1 MADKIYRRDV
11 DGLRSVAVLLV
22 LIFHFNLFDL
32 GKAGFLGVDIFF
44 VISGYLISGLLWR
57 GLGEGTFSLKEFY
70 IRRLRRLAPA
80 LILTQLLM
88 MAVATIMFMP
98 HEWVSAARENL
109 ATSIYVSNFY
119 YWRNLDYF
127 GLQASQSVLLHTWSL
142 AIEEQYYL
150 LYPLTLIAIHRF
162 ARAHFFKILL
172 GIITLSFVANVA
184 LVEAKPWAAFYLL
197 PTRAWELG
205 IGALI
210 PFTESRFATSK
221 IGRQIAALVGPI
233 LIILGIAWFGP
244 ATKFPG
250 AFALLP
256 TLGSALI
263 ILAGSGTGSPLSRLL
278 STKPPV
284 LIGQISY
291 SLYLVHWP
299 LRTIGERL
307 LPSYGLGV
315 RWALFALSFLLAFG
329 LYRLVENP
337 IRLGQLLKS
346 SRAFVSVIAA
356 SILGLIALSLIVMQT
371 GGLPNRFGAQAV
383 KLAAADQDVDPNQAA
398 WELENQNSLAANFRL
413 IGDTGQSPTWMV
425 IGDSHAAALS
435 GAADIWLKQRH
446 QSALIGYRSGCL
458 PVHNAGD
465 GTCRAF
471 NASVQT
477 KIAEHPDIRD
487 VLLISI
493 WRQAIGETLLS
504 KANYDDVAF
513 INAAKLFEARFVR
526 TLEDFRSKQVRVHI
540 WEPLPSAVRF
550 VPAALGR
557 KAVFGDHWPIAR
569 TAAEHHATFAF
580 LRDILDRHEMLIAS
594 RTDPA
599 ARLCAAALCTVE
611 DRGQSLYSD
620 NNHPAWSASPYFARL
635 FPQ

>member
-22 LIFHFNLFDL
+22 LVFHFNLFDL

-44 VISGYLISGLLWR
+44 VISGYLISGLIWR
-57 GLGEGTFSLKEFY
+57 GLEGGTFSLKAFY
-70 IRRLRRLAPA
+70 VRRLRRLAPA
-80 LILTQLLM
+80 LILTQMLM
-88 MAVATIMFMP
+88 MAVAAIMFMP

-109 ATSIYVSNFY
+109 ATSLYVSNFY

-162 ARAHFFKILL
+162 ARAHFLKILL
-172 GIITLSFVANVA
+172 GIMALSFVANVG
-184 LVEAKPWAAFYLL
+184 LVEAKPWAVFYLL

-210 PFTESRFATSK
+210 PFAEPRFAASR

-233 LIILGIAWFGP
+233 LIVLGVGWFGP
-244 ATKFPG
+244 DTKFPG

-263 ILAGSGTGSPLSRLL
+263 ILAGSGAGSSSSRLL
-278 STKPPV
+278 STKLPV

-307 LPSYGLGV
+307 LPTYGLGV

-329 LYRLVENP
+329 LYRFVENP
-337 IRLGQLLKS
+337 VRLGRVLKS

-356 SILGLIALSLIVMQT
+356 SILGLVALSLIVMQT
-371 GGLPNRFGAQAV
+371 GGLPNRFRSDV
-383 KLAAADQDVDPNQAA
+383 VRLAAADQDVDPNQAT
-398 WELENQNSLAANFRL
+398 WELENQNSVAANFRM
-413 IGDTGQSPTWMV
+413 IGDAGQSPTWMI

-435 GAADIWLKQRH
+435 GAADIWLKRRH

-504 KANYDDVAF
+504 KPNFEDAAF
-513 INAAKLFEARFVR
+513 KNASRLFEARFTQ
-526 TLEDFRSKQVRVHI
+526 TLADFRSKRVRVHI

-569 TAAEHHATFAF
+569 AAAEHRTTFAF
-580 LRDILDRHEMLIAS
+580 LHDILDRHETMIAS
-594 RTDPA
+594 RIDPA
-599 ARLCAAALCTVE
+599 AKLCSATLCTVV
-611 DRGQSLYSD
+611 DQNQSLYSD

-635 FPQ
+635 LPQ